1 MTIIKTRDPLSGNA
15 IHLLKDHAL
24 GVLMYF
30 GIVVTFGIA
39 SLIGSV
45 IWLLVW

>member
-1 MTIIKTRDPLSGNA
+1 MTTIKQSDLSRDA
-15 IHLLKDHAL
+15 RHLLKHHAAI
-24 GVLMYF
+24 VLTYL

-39 SLIGSV
+39 SFVYCV

>member
-1 MTIIKTRDPLSGNA
+1 MTRNHLSRNA
-15 IHLLKDHAL
+15 IDLSKHYAL
-24 GVLMYF
+24 DVLTCF

-39 SLIGSV
+39 SLIGCV

>member
-1 MTIIKTRDPLSGNA
+1 MTIKMRHHSSRDA
-15 IHLLKDHAL
+15 THLLKDHAVD
-24 GVLMYF
+24 VLTLF

-39 SLIGSV
+39 SAIGCV